1 MRRKLPD
8 LATWDEFHDDEIVDW
23 KRCRSAIEHENTL
36 VNHRLSWLFASQ
48 AFLFAAFGVLFNSWK
63 NPSANCSQPPTYT
76 YQILLATTAI
86 TGMLVCLAI
95 QQSLYGAESQ
105 IILIDRWWYDN
116 ENDRGM
122 QRNYKCGTDRVEL
135 RKNRDRK
142 HPPLQGDI
150 HIPGSRI
157 ARLVSFTHTPLVFL
171 FAWAIILLMVVLELK
186 FPIVI
191 NQFFAQHGWILL
203 SHLGVGLLFGA
214 IVLLV
219 VRRSRRQIPADSG
232 NS

>member
-105 IILIDRWWYDN
+105 IILIDRWWYDMKMT
-116 ENDRGM
+116 EACKETISAG
-122 QRNYKCGTDRVEL
+122 QIELSLEKIEIESTPHFKGIYTFLAVESL
-135 RKNRDRK
+135 AWSAL
-142 HPPLQGDI
+142 PT
-150 HIPGSRI
+150 
-157 ARLVSFTHTPLVFL
+157 RLWYFFL
-171 FAWAIILLMVVLELK
+171 
-186 FPIVI
+186 
-191 NQFFAQHGWILL
+191 HGL
-203 SHLGVGLLFGA
+203 
-214 IVLLV
+214 
-219 VRRSRRQIPADSG
+219 
-232 NS
+232 